1 MVQPR
6 SLPNG
11 IVLSGKPARLP
22 RVVCACLGT
31 GRYRPLS
38 KAALTS
44 VKDHFGGDALVE
56 LHLLTDDLTDVEPVY
71 NPRLTPYREWP
82 LSGLG
87 KFEDIL
93 NALEKEISEADYFY
107 FIDGDV
113 RFQEDVL
120 LADVSGDLVA
130 VEHPMYPRNE
140 WGWCVPGK
148 ITMCEYPYERKPQSA
163 AYIPGTHGK
172 WKRTLRNGENIVMAN
187 SYYLQS
193 AFWGGKTKHILPAL
207 RELKRRVDVDIAANY
222 FSSIIQDERY
232 VNWYFWKQMNNS
244 QINIRWLGPSY
255 LYPFRSK
262 GFGHWVM
269 NASRP
274 IILHGTAKAGK
285 MIIGEHEIKVAGA
298 GGKKG
303 TCFDTFLGNKIGT
316 YACHDPEYRGGT
328 QGFVWLKERLRTTET
343 IKLCVDAN
351 GRKAGDPVLMKKCID
366 GDKGQK
372 WRWDET
378 NGWFVSQLTGLCLD
392 SMRFDPELY
401 PQTKRDNKFPVSMQP
416 CGKSQRQK
424 LEIWRVDVEE
434 NAKHANVLRA
444 KGKY

>member
-1 MVQPR
+1 
-6 SLPNG
+6 
-11 IVLSGKPARLP
+11 
-22 RVVCACLGT
+22 
-31 GRYRPLS
+31 
-38 KAALTS
+38 
-44 VKDHFGGDALVE
+44 
-56 LHLLTDDLTDVEPVY
+56 
-71 NPRLTPYREWP
+71 
-82 LSGLG
+82 
-87 KFEDIL
+87 
-93 NALEKEISEADYFY
+93 
-107 FIDGDV
+107 
-113 RFQEDVL
+113 
-120 LADVSGDLVA
+120 
-130 VEHPMYPRNE
+130 
-140 WGWCVPGK
+140 
-148 ITMCEYPYERKPQSA
+148 MCEYPYERKPQSA

-401 PQTKRDNKFPVSMQP
+401 PQTKRDNKFPVSMQVRCVKGKKRRRKEACKKKGDPRPPKKKKKRENVSRCVRLLCVLACNCSLLFSLQSDFLLSFFFPFFFFQP

>member
-1 MVQPR
+1 
-6 SLPNG
+6 
-11 IVLSGKPARLP
+11 
-22 RVVCACLGT
+22 
-31 GRYRPLS
+31 
-38 KAALTS
+38 
-44 VKDHFGGDALVE
+44 
-56 LHLLTDDLTDVEPVY
+56 
-71 NPRLTPYREWP
+71 
-82 LSGLG
+82 
-87 KFEDIL
+87 
-93 NALEKEISEADYFY
+93 
-107 FIDGDV
+107 
-113 RFQEDVL
+113 
-120 LADVSGDLVA
+120 
-130 VEHPMYPRNE
+130 
-140 WGWCVPGK
+140 
-148 ITMCEYPYERKPQSA
+148 
-163 AYIPGTHGK
+163 
-172 WKRTLRNGENIVMAN
+172 MAN

-207 RELKRRVDVDIAANY
+207 RELKRRVDIDIAANY

-244 QINIRWLGPSY
+244 NVNIRWLGPSY

-274 IILHGTAKAGK
+274 IIIHGTAKAGK

-351 GRKAGDPVLMKKCID
+351 NLKAGDPVLMKKCID

-372 WRWDET
+372 WRWDDA

-392 SMRFDPELY
+392 SYVLPVVFCGVVGLWGCWIRWLLRNARTVLFAATAPHQCFPESDFFVVCFLFPSFAFLLCFRNSMRFDPELY
-401 PQTKRDNKFPVSMQP
+401 PESKRNNKV
-416 CGKSQRQK
+416 
-424 LEIWRVDVEE
+424 RVLVC
-434 NAKHANVLRA
+434 L
-444 KGKY
+444 